1 MSISSA
7 LASGD
12 IAAIVDKLMKL
23 ESRPLQRLE
32 LSRNTLDYQQKAY
45 DALKQLL
52 TRYSDA
58 LEAITPAMK
67 TLALKANSSSES
79 VASIAVTGNA
89 ATPGSHAL
97 TVTNLAQTHQIS
109 SAAQSA
115 KNTAFGIGGDLTLGI
130 GSNTMTVS
138 ITTDDTLETMRDK
151 INHSLSNVGVTASI
165 LATNGAGG
173 ASEYRLVVSAN
184 NTGLASK
191 ITAGGGLAAS
201 LDLTHELQEAKDATF
216 TLDGFSVTRASNVI
230 TDVMEGLT
238 INLNAIGAATL
249 SVNQNTTA
257 RDDNVKAAVHALVD
271 AYNAI
276 VEAVDKNQATGGQRD
291 LERNLATAGLRD
303 STFSLVKNQLKS
315 ALFQSVGEGSVV
327 SLFQAGIT
335 LAEEASRVNDD
346 GVKYYVTGR
355 LKIDDAKL
363 EAALRDD
370 MPALQ
375 AFFENAAGVVKKSES
390 ALENLQKMGGAI
402 DSRTKSI
409 QVQDSELG
417 KRIDREEAR
426 LEVVRLNLVKQY
438 AALDTFVQKYDQLS
452 QFLEKQFNS
461 LSNSGS
467 GRR

>member
-45 DALKQLL
+45 DSLKQLL

-58 LEAITPAMK
+58 LKAISPAMN
-67 TLALKANSSSES
+67 TLALKASSSSEG
-79 VASIAVTGNA
+79 VASIGVTGNA

-97 TVTNLAQTHQIS
+97 TITSLAQTHKLS

-115 KNTAFGIGGDLTLGI
+115 KNTALGVGGDLTLTI
-130 GSNTMTVS
+130 ASNTMTVS

-201 LDLTHELQEAKDATF
+201 LDMTHELQEAKDAAF

-238 INLNAIGAATL
+238 INLNAIGTATL

-276 VEAVDKNQATGGQRD
+276 AEAVDKNQATGGQRD
-291 LERNLATAGLRD
+291 LERNLSTSGLRD
-303 STFSLVKNQLKS
+303 STFGLVKNQLKS

-335 LAEEASRVNDD
+335 LDEEASRVNDD

-370 MPALQ
+370 MPALE
-375 AFFENAAGVVKKSES
+375 AFFENATGVIKKSET
-390 ALENLQKMGGAI
+390 ALDNLQKMGGAI

-409 QVQDSELG
+409 QSQDSELG

-467 GRR
+467 SRR